1 MEIKR
6 DWLWKKYTITAED
19 KLDEEALQK
28 FNKYIDKLEEE
39 NKKLKLENWVMK
51 IQVIEAREDRDRLTE
66 ENKTLKEKLSEVT
79 MIADDEKQ
87 SIEHIL
93 ELEEE
98 NKKLN
103 GLLKEYEELL
113 LTKNVCNENYYT
125 RKEIIEKINDK
136 RNEI

>member
-1 MEIKR
+1 MTKIDENIKSVQNILGR
-6 DWLWKKYTITAED
+6 IVERYYE
-19 KLDEEALQK
+19 
-28 FNKYIDKLEEE
+28 LEQE
-39 NKKLKLENWVMK
+39 NKK
-51 IQVIEAREDRDRLTE
+51 
-66 ENKTLKEKLSEVT
+66 LKEKLSEVT

-113 LTKNVCNENYYT
+113 LTKNVCNKNYYT